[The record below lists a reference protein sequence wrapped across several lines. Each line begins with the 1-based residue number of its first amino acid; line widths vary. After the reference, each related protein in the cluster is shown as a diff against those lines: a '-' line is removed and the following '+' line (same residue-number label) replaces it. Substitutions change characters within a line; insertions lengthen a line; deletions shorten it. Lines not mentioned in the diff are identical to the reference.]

1 MTIKE
6 ELQQIAK
13 VCITSSE
20 FTDKAKSYLKKNK
33 GISQPLMSDSELRDI
48 YRKVA
53 YQREKDKAWEK
64 YKNTVKPALK
74 KRADC
79 ANLYYETWIDL
90 EESWID
96 KWMQSFQFMS
106 DKEIIEVCAK
116 FLNEQERFYD
126 SPDYID
132 MLNRML

>member
-20 FTDKAKSYLKKNK
+20 FTDKAKSYLKNNK

-64 YKNTVKPALK
+64 YGNTVEPALK

-79 ANLYYETWIDL
+79 ANLWYETWIDL

-132 MLNRML
+132 MLNKML